1 MAAHLASQRLL
12 SAQDGVSVRP
22 VGLETPATPHLACAC
37 ACCSRHAWLLAARA
51 HMRRA
56 RSSPHT
62 GRPWRLACRP
72 LPSLACPRT
81 RAALSPSRV
90 GAPCSPLQ
98 PSRVDAPCSPLQ
110 PSRVGAPCSP
120 LQPSRAGAPC
130 NPLQPSRPQRA
141 PASGLLSHAASSR
154 CYRTLLPHAATVCL
168 SREVDGV
175 IYQ

>member
-98 PSRVDAPCSPLQ
+98 PSRV
-110 PSRVGAPCSP
+110 GAPCNP

-141 PASGLLSHAASSR
+141 PASGLLSHAATSR
-154 CYRTLLPHAATVCL
+154 RYRMLLPHAAAARCYRVPLTRGRWRHLPVTA
-168 SREVDGV
+168 
-175 IYQ
+175 

>member
-1 MAAHLASQRLL
+1 MTPCHRRSTMAAHLASQRLL

-51 HMRRA
+51 QMRRA

-81 RAALSPSRV
+81 RAALSPSR
-90 GAPCSPLQ
+90 A
-98 PSRVDAPCSPLQ
+98 
-110 PSRVGAPCSP
+110 GAPCSP

-141 PASGLLSHAASSR
+141 PASGLLSHAATSR
-154 CYRTLLPHAATVCL
+154 RYRMLLPHAAAARCCRTLLPHAAAVCL

-175 IYQ
+175 VYQ